1 MLSAPTPQVREEVAS
16 LAELFHAKVVDVQ
29 KKSLVLRLTGREDH
43 IDALLEVLEDYEIIE
58 IARTGQISLSR
69 GLVPVKMM

>member
-1 MLSAPTPQVREEVAS
+1 MIKVSAPTPRCGKEVGQPGGTVPR
-16 LAELFHAKVVDVQ
+16 KVVDVQ

-58 IARTGQISLSR
+58 IARTGR
-69 GLVPVKMM
+69 FP